1 MELGNQIKKYRLE
14 LQISQEQ
21 LADRIY
27 VSRQTISNWENEKS
41 YPDVNSL
48 VLLSEVFQ
56 TSIDNLIKGDI
67 AIMKEKINEQEIR
80 KLSHYG
86 NIFSVLF
93 VITILSVVPL
103 FFWLEGLALIP
114 FGILFG
120 ITMYW
125 AIKVEKVKKE
135 NDVQTYKE
143 IIAFTEGKRLDEIQK
158 QREIGK
164 RPYQNMLKAIAG
176 AVIAVVVCFVMGMLL
191 R

>member
-164 RPYQNMLKAIAG
+164 RPYQNMLKVIAG